1 MNYHDII
8 IRPVLTEKSYDRMRE
23 RTYTFVVGINTNRTE
38 VKMAIEH
45 IFGVK
50 VKKVNIIRHMGK
62 LKRRG
67 IHQGRTPE
75 LKKAIVK
82 LLPTS
87 KDIPFF
93 EGMV

>member
-1 MNYHDII
+1 MNFHDVI
-8 IRPVLTEKSYDRMRE
+8 IRPVLTEKSYDRMRN
-23 RTYTFVVGINTNRTE
+23 RTYTFIVNINVNRTE
-38 VKMAIEH
+38 VKKAIEF

-50 VKKVNIIRHMGK
+50 VEKVNIIRQIGK
-62 LKRRG
+62 IKRRG
-67 IHQGRTPE
+67 IHKGRTPE

>member
-1 MNYHDII
+1 MNFHDII
-8 IRPVLTEKSYDRMRE
+8 LRPVLTEKSYDRMRN
-23 RTYTFVVGINTNRTE
+23 RTYTFIVRPDANRTE
-38 VKMAIEH
+38 VKIAIEN

-50 VKKVNIIRHMGK
+50 VEKVNIIRHMGK
-62 LKRRG
+62 IKRRG
-67 IHQGRTPE
+67 IYAGRTPT

>member
-1 MNYHDII
+1 MNFHDII
-8 IRPVLTEKSYDRMRE
+8 IRPVLTEKSYDRMRS
-23 RTYTFVVGINTNRTE
+23 RKYTFVVQLNANRTD
-38 VKMAIEH
+38 VKRAIEH

-50 VKKVNIIRHMGK
+50 VEKVNIIRHMGK
-62 LKRRG
+62 IKRRG
-67 IHQGRTPE
+67 NQQGRTPE